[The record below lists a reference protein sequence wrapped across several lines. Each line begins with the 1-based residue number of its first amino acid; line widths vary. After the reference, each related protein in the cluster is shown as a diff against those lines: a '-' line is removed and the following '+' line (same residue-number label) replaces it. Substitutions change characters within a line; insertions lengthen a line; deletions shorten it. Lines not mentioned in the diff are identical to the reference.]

1 MEKKKTKDDYRKES
15 FDYMQMMLFACDTP
29 KWGRELHEVCAGITY
44 RRMYDILAT
53 LVNRGY
59 MTASLEPTK
68 YGRINRYTRIKFYS
82 EADYWADIQESIK
95 NRRVDNLPFKTLS
108 PNIQVV
114 YANKY
119 AQLSGDF
126 KEINQV
132 EGTKYE
138 MQHSTIR
145 QSRQRVYV
153 GSVYNGMML

>member
-1 MEKKKTKDDYRKES
+1 MDKNKTKNDYRKES
-15 FDYMQMMLFACDTP
+15 FDYIQMMLFACDTP
-29 KWGRELHEVCAGITY
+29 KWGRELHEVCTGITY

-95 NRRVDNLPFKTLS
+95 NRKVDSLPFKTIN
-108 PNIQVV
+108 PDIQVV
-114 YANKY
+114 YQNKY
-119 AQLSGDF
+119 AQLMGEF
-126 KEINQV
+126 KEIKPV
-132 EGTKYE
+132 EGVKYE
-138 MQHSTIR
+138 MTHSKMPL
-145 QSRQRVYV
+145 SRQRVYV